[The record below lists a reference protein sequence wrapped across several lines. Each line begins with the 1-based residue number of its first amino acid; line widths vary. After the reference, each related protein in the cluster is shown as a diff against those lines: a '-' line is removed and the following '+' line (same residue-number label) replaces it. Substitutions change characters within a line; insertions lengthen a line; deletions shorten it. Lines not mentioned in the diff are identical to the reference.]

1 MEAGMMLG
9 KEGLFVEPSS
19 ATALALAK
27 TMREEGIIDRDESV
41 VIVATGHGLKDT
53 KTWESFI
60 KF

>member
-1 MEAGMMLG
+1 MMLG